1 MLRIPN
7 EQLIRDSEIVVEMI
21 KATIDRCLRL
31 RENGPPHPPSA
42 PSPPAEKR

>member
-21 KATIDRCLRL
+21 KAVIDQCLRS
-31 RENGPPHPPSA
+31 RENLPPHPPVGTFS
-42 PSPPAEKR
+42 PS